1 MIDPLYLAA
10 GKLRHTVSVQQLNRI
25 GDSQW
30 TATDA
35 TVATAG
41 WTTLYTTRA
50 SIESLGGLNFKE
62 VYADTDLSSVS
73 THLITMRWNPSFTIN
88 AGNQVVSATKTFRV
102 QLSRNVDERNK
113 VWKLLCVEVPA

>member
-1 MIDPLYLAA
+1 MVDPLFIAA
-10 GKLRHTVSVQQLNRI
+10 GKLRHIVTVQQLNRTT
-25 GDSQW
+25 GDQW
-30 TATDA
+30 TVTD
-35 TVATAG
+35 TTDATAG

-73 THLITMRWNPSFTIN
+73 THLITMRWSPNFTIV
-88 AGNQVVSATKTFRV
+88 AGNQIVSATKTFRV
-102 QLSRNVDERNK
+102 QISRNVDERNK